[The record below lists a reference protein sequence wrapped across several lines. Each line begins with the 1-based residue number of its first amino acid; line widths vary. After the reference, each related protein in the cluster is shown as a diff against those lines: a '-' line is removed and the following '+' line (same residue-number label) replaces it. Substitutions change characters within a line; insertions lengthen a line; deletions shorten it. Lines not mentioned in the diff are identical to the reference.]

1 MLLTS
6 FSYKTAEWELIK
18 FEALASTCLLVGKN
32 ESGKTRTL
40 RALQYVIRFL
50 QD

>member
-6 FSYKTAEWELIK
+6 FRYNTAEWELIK
-18 FEALASTCLLVGKN
+18 FEALASTCLFVGKN
-32 ESGKTRTL
+32 ASGKTRTF

-50 QD
+50 QN